1 VAVHGIGAHPD
12 DTWCKNIAPDGQDKQ
27 YVNWLESEEM
37 LPSIAPQARI
47 MRYGYESQWF
57 GDSSSSTVRLR
68 ASTIADQLL
77 HELNFE
83 REASSVL
90 ASAKC
95 VCKYMGANRVFCTQ
109 DFPYRPLIFIAHC
122 FGGLVVLKVCRRL

>member
-1 VAVHGIGAHPD
+1 MTVHGIGAHPD
-12 DTWCKNIAPDGQDKQ
+12 DTWCKNIAPDDQDKQ

-57 GDSSSSTVRLR
+57 GDNKSSTVRLR

-83 REASSVL
+83 REASS
-90 ASAKC
+90 APPSAKYVCRSMC
-95 VCKYMGANRVFCTQ
+95 VNKAFCIQ
-109 DFPYRPLIFIAHC
+109 DFPCRPLIFIAHC
-122 FGGLVVLKVCRRL
+122 FGGLVVLKVYQCL